1 LCGKECNLLDHEGVN
16 FARGCVTVSDP
27 REAILDDIFGHDH
40 ASLTILNY
48 PEDISTIM
56 IIWKWPLI

>member
-1 LCGKECNLLDHEGVN
+1 
-16 FARGCVTVSDP
+16 VTVSDP